1 MKHRK
6 LKLTYL
12 LLIPLLFVLVL
23 QGLIPLLI
31 LISSG
36 TKTTM
41 EQNAVDIDNNL
52 VENHRVVLQNAM
64 VNQWSTIRNE
74 TAGLN
79 HAFTAFL
86 QKENVTAEQF
96 RSSRSLQ
103 RKYARQV
110 FPNFVD
116 YLRMDFSCGVYLILG
131 NSGGF
136 ANEKDYVGFFLRDS
150 DPAAKTETNSDL
162 LLERG
167 DKTLAHE
174 TGIALNN
181 SWSPRFHFLGSG
193 TRTADN
199 FFYQP

>member
-12 LLIPLLFVLVL
+12 LLIPLLFVVVL

-31 LISSG
+31 LIPSG

-86 QKENVTAEQF
+86 QK
-96 RSSRSLQ
+96 
-103 RKYARQV
+103 
-110 FPNFVD
+110 
-116 YLRMDFSCGVYLILG
+116 
-131 NSGGF
+131 
-136 ANEKDYVGFFLRDS
+136 
-150 DPAAKTETNSDL
+150 
-162 LLERG
+162 
-167 DKTLAHE
+167 
-174 TGIALNN
+174 
-181 SWSPRFHFLGSG
+181 
-193 TRTADN
+193 
-199 FFYQP
+199 